1 MPAGALL
8 ATLLSALAA
17 LGLLA
22 GCGDEPPPAP
32 ARVPPLVDALRGGG
46 LVLAIRHTAT
56 EATTD
61 RQESLRSCGAQRNL
75 TEAGRRQAREL
86 GEGLRALRVPIGDV
100 RASPF
105 CRTQETA
112 RLAFGRVR
120 VDDDLTSLGARGG
133 VEDDDRRVRA
143 LRRLL
148 GVRRH
153 TGGNRVLVVHTAN
166 LGEAAGISLV
176 EGETAVYRP
185 LGRARFVLVGRV
197 RAEGWARLR
206 PAA

>member
-1 MPAGALL
+1 VPARASL
-8 ATLLSALAA
+8 ATILVALAA
-17 LGLLA
+17 LA
-22 GCGDEPPPAP
+22 GCGGEETRAPTP
-32 ARVPPLVDALRGGG
+32 ARVAPLVDALRAGS
-46 LVLAIRHTAT
+46 LVLAIRHATT

-75 TEAGRRQAREL
+75 TRAGRDQARRL
-86 GEGLRALRVPIGDV
+86 GEDLRALRVPVGDV

-105 CRTQETA
+105 CRARDTA

-120 VDDDLTSLGARGG
+120 LDDDLTSLGTLGDVG
-133 VEDDDRRVRA
+133 DDDRRVRA

-148 GVRRH
+148 GIRRH

-185 LGRARFVLVGRV
+185 LGRSRFALVDRV
-197 RAEGWARLR
+197 RAEEWRALR
-206 PAA
+206 RAS

>member
-46 LVLAIRHTAT
+46 LVLAIRHAAT

-153 TGGNRVLVVHTAN
+153 TGGTRVLVVHTAN

>member
-153 TGGNRVLVVHTAN
+153 TGGTRVLVVHTAN